1 MEARRSGEAEIMR
14 EPHAKRRQLNVGGIK
29 NGIVLI
35 VASIIAAGSAITG
48 LGAHLAYAPS
58 LQWMFGFRPEKAQLV
73 AMRYAA
79 CAALSAIIVL
89 TRNGVLSGALMVSAA
104 VIFLGSTVGALLG
117 ATFTLKSEML
127 NARRFFQVV
136 GVGLCVWTLIQAS
149 RLSSLNPSV
158 AVAQWDSNGSLF
170 GITVGV
176 GLLAQASRLTSG
188 LLLIPSLYFLGGFS
202 AMQAIGVSLSVV
214 LLATLLPSLSAG
226 RQPLPEPTYLTPS
239 LFGGLIGGIA
249 GGLGLLRLS
258 DKGILIAFAVVA
270 MYLCGQELTRIYYE
284 SLPSPQTTPEKED
297 NR

>member
-1 MEARRSGEAEIMR
+1 VCRSLCDNRADT
-14 EPHAKRRQLNVGGIK
+14 KR
-29 NGIVLI
+29 
-35 VASIIAAGSAITG
+35 
-48 LGAHLAYAPS
+48 
-58 LQWMFGFRPEKAQLV
+58 
-73 AMRYAA
+73 
-79 CAALSAIIVL
+79 
-89 TRNGVLSGALMVSAA
+89 
-104 VIFLGSTVGALLG
+104 
-117 ATFTLKSEML
+117 
-127 NARRFFQVV
+127 
-136 GVGLCVWTLIQAS
+136 
-149 RLSSLNPSV
+149 SSLWCTDGFGCGHFFGIDGWRTAWGDIHSQVGNAECATIFSSCRGWIV
-158 AVAQWDSNGSLF
+158 RLDADSGIPPFLAEPICRRRNGSLF